1 MRTLTLLAV
10 LLVTAAGCSQAER
23 LARDAMDGVGSSD
36 SPRSAGGWPPAAYR
50 SPIDATGTW
59 DTSWGAMTLVQDED
73 GRVTGTYEGGN
84 STIDAVNEGNVI
96 RGYWTEP
103 TSTRNCGTTRN
114 GTPYWGR
121 VTFVLV
127 GPSRWSGRYT
137 YCDATPGSA
146 DASWDGSR

>member
-1 MRTLTLLAV
+1 MRTLTTLAA

-23 LARDAMDGVGSSD
+23 LARDAMDGAGSSG
-36 SPRSAGGWPPAAYR
+36 SSRPTGGWPPAAHG
-50 SPIDATGTW
+50 SPVDVTGTW
-59 DTSWGAMTLVQDED
+59 DTSWGAMTLAQDED
-73 GRVTGTYEGGN
+73 GRVTGTYEGGE

-96 RGYWTEP
+96 RGYWAEP

-127 GPSRWSGRYT
+127 GPSRWAGRYT